1 MGVKGSK
8 YDDSEDEKKDEK
20 KLFFWMHKKRTTS
33 QNSADTDLDEAPEDT
48 PLIVWLSGGPGC
60 SS

>member
-8 YDDSEDEKKDEK
+8 YDDHSDDEK
-20 KLFFWMHKKRTTS
+20 KLFFWMHEKRSTS
-33 QNSADTDLDEAPEDT
+33 QSSADNLDEAPEAPEDT
-48 PLIVWLSGGPGC
+48 PLIVWLTGGPGC